1 MTRHAAR
8 RSPGRALALVL
19 LAALVA
25 ALAATPARAAS
36 RKLNGPLA
44 PSSRI
49 AAIERL
55 NPLTGLP
62 LRPGYQVSPD
72 NATVVFLGEQST
84 DGVTELYA
92 ASLRDG
98 APRKLNAPLP
108 PGGNVIEFAIDPN
121 GERVVYLADQRADER
136 FELFSVPL
144 AGGEPV
150 SLNQPLAPGGN
161 VTSFALSPD
170 GGTVVFRA
178 DRDADERYD
187 LFSVP
192 LALGA
197 PETRLNPRDSAI
209 GGVPPDFALSAD
221 NQRVVFRFDPRQEG
235 RYAIFSAPLTGG
247 AAAADITLGAL
258 GAPGGP
264 SAVDFVLSPAGERAL
279 YRFSDPATGS
289 LNLAVST
296 IAGPSFVVQ
305 RLTSFGAGSSVAR
318 PGPADAPPPPPSA
331 DPRPY
336 AFAPN
341 GTEVLFIADATP
353 GRYQLFRV
361 TAVGGPGAP
370 SDPQLVSGIAS
381 SASDVVDFQLSPDG
395 ERVVFLADL
404 VSDNQY
410 ALISVQRDGST
421 PALIGL
427 PTIDAGDVLDYAIS
441 PDGARVVFLADYRTD
456 GVNELLSAPILGQ
469 AGPTVLNSAL
479 PDGGSVTRFA
489 IAPGSQRVVYSA
501 AQEHAAMTEL
511 FSVLIAGGG
520 PVRLNGPLPA
530 GGNVADF
537 ALSPLATGTRVIFR
551 ADQRANEL
559 FDLVATPLG
568 GGPRQTLNVSTAVAG
583 DVTDYAITPDG
594 ATVVFLA
601 DANVD
606 GGFELWSN
614 ALNDPDA
621 PRRLNDDLAPG
632 GSVLAFRLGPDS
644 RRVVYRADQD
654 GDGLAELF
662 SVPTTGGDVTRLN
675 GALAA
680 GGVGAFQLSPDGR
693 SVVFLGAERRGGVV
707 DLYSAA
713 IAGGNAPTRLTSLP
727 AGRAIGAF
735 AFSPDSARVVFL
747 ADGRAVGT
755 SELFSVPVAGGAIL
769 PLNPPL
775 APGGNVTAFA
785 IAPTGDRVAY
795 IADQASDEAFE
806 LFSVPLLGGPAVR
819 VSAPARP
826 GAGVLSGAQCA
837 GQRGPWEL
845 GELAELAPLLVSPD
859 GRFVLYCADHE
870 TPGVPELYSA
880 PLAGDAPAV
889 RLNSPPGPGGG
900 VIRFA
905 INPDATSVIVL
916 VRVALA
922 GGPQD
927 QLFSTPIAGG
937 KLPRRLDMPRWD
949 GSTVTQF
956 ALTPRG
962 DRIVYR
968 GAQEQPGVSE
978 LFSVHLGGGVPVRR
992 SGPLAPG
999 GSVGPFSITA
1009 RGDRIIFLADRQ
1021 ASGANELF
1029 ANLVSGPSSP
1039 VLLSGSLV
1047 PRGAVRSFAV
1057 RPRGDL
1063 VVYRADQETAGV
1075 EELFAT
1081 PLTAP
1086 VVIFAPLMPR

>member
-8 RSPGRALALVL
+8 HFRGRALALVL
-19 LAALVA
+19 LATLAA

-55 NPLTGLP
+55 SPLTGLP

-84 DGVTELYA
+84 DGSTELYA
-92 ASLRDG
+92 TSLRDG

-108 PGGNVIEFAIDPN
+108 PGGNVLEFAIDPN

-144 AGGEPV
+144 SGGEPV
-150 SLNQPLAPGGN
+150 PLNQPLAPGGN
-161 VTSFALSPD
+161 VTNFALSPD

-178 DRDADERYD
+178 DRDLDERYD

-197 PETRLNPRDSAI
+197 PETRLNLRASEI
-209 GGVPPDFALSAD
+209 GSVPPDFALSAD
-221 NQRVVFRFDPRQEG
+221 NQRVVFRFDPHEEG
-235 RYAIFSAPLTGG
+235 RYALFSAPLTGG

-264 SAVDFVLSPAGERAL
+264 GAVDFVLSPAGERAL
-279 YRFSDPATGS
+279 YRFRDPATGS

-296 IAGPSFVVQ
+296 ISGPSFVVQ

-318 PGPADAPPPPPSA
+318 PGPSDAPPPPPSA

-336 AFAPN
+336 AFALN

-353 GRYQLFRV
+353 GRFQLFRV

-370 SDPQLVSGIAS
+370 SDRQLISGIAGNE
-381 SASDVVDFQLSPDG
+381 SDVVDFRLSPDG

-404 VSDNQY
+404 VTDNQY
-410 ALISVQRDGST
+410 ALISAQRDGST

-427 PTIDAGDVLDYAIS
+427 PTIDRGDVLDYAIS
-441 PDGARVVFLADYRTD
+441 PDSTRVVFLADYRTD
-456 GVNELLSAPILGQ
+456 GVVELLSSPILGQ
-469 AGPTVLNSAL
+469 AGPTVLNSPL
-479 PDGGSVTRFA
+479 PPGGGVSRFA

-501 AQEHAAMTEL
+501 TQESAGVTEL
-511 FSVLIAGGG
+511 FSVLISGGA

-537 ALSPLATGTRVIFR
+537 TLSPLATGARVIFR
-551 ADQRANEL
+551 ADQRADEL
-559 FDLVATPLG
+559 FDLVAAPLG
-568 GGPRQTLNVSTAVAG
+568 GGPQQTLNASTAVAG
-583 DVTDYAITPDG
+583 DVIDYAITPDG
-594 ATVVFLA
+594 STVVFLA
-601 DANVD
+601 DTNVA
-606 GGFELWSN
+606 GRFELWSST
-614 ALNDPDA
+614 LNDPDT
-621 PRRLNDDLAPG
+621 PRRLNDELAPG
-632 GSVLAFRLGPDS
+632 GSVLAFRLSPDS
-644 RRVVYRADQD
+644 SRVVYRADQD
-654 GDGLAELF
+654 GDGVPELF
-662 SVPTTGGDVTRLN
+662 SVPPAGGSATRLN

-680 GGVGAFQLSPDGR
+680 GGVDAFQLSPDGR
-693 SVVFLGAERRGGVV
+693 SVVFLGAETRGGVA
-707 DLYSAA
+707 DLYSAP
-713 IAGGNAPTRLTSLP
+713 ITGGTPPTRLTSLP
-727 AGRAIGAF
+727 AGRAIGTF
-735 AFSPDSARVVFL
+735 ALSPDSARVVFL
-747 ADGRAVGT
+747 VDGRAAGA
-755 SELFSVPVAGGAIL
+755 SELFSVPVAGGATL

-785 IAPTGDRVAY
+785 IAPGGDRVAY
-795 IADQASDEAFE
+795 IADQTSDEAFE
-806 LFSVPLLGGPAVR
+806 LFSVPLRGGPAVR

-826 GAGVLSGAQCA
+826 GAGVLNGTQCT

-845 GELAELAPLLVSPD
+845 GEPGEFAPLLVSPD

-889 RLNSPPGPGGG
+889 RLNSPPGPAGG
-900 VIRFA
+900 VTRFA
-905 INPDATSVIVL
+905 INPDATSAVLL

-927 QLFSTPIAGG
+927 QLFSAPIAGG
-937 KLPRRLDMPRWD
+937 KLPRRLDKPRWE

-968 GAQEQPGVSE
+968 GAQEQPGVIE

-1009 RGDRIIFLADRQ
+1009 RGDRIVFLADRL

-1029 ANLVSGPSSP
+1029 ANLISGPTSP

-1047 PRGAVRSFAV
+1047 PRGAVRSFAA

-1086 VVIFAPLMPR
+1086 VIVFAPLLPR